1 MTAFDA
7 EITVRRPRFAK
18 EETGWAVVEA
28 IEDDGN
34 PLVLVG
40 PLIHLEERERAHVV
54 GTWVED
60 RRYGPQVKVTEA
72 TPLPPSD
79 ARTLTAYLLRVRHV
93 GARRAARLID
103 RFGVGGVLEA
113 IDRDPESA

>member
-34 PLVLVG
+34 PLGLVG
-40 PLIHLEERERAHVV
+40 PLIHLEERERAHVK
-54 GTWVED
+54 GTWVD
-60 RRYGPQVKVTEA
+60 DARFGPQGKVSEA
-72 TPLPPSD
+72 QPLPPSD
-79 ARTLTAYLLRVRHV
+79 IESLKALLVRVKHV
-93 GARRAARLID
+93 GPKRAERLIEC
-103 RFGVGGVLEA
+103 FGAG
-113 IDRDPESA
+113 